1 MPLLMETWLLIMVMF
16 FLGLV
21 IGWFIWAPKTVKGV
35 DKGAI

>member
-1 MPLLMETWLLIMVMF
+1 MPLLMETWLLIMAMF

-21 IGWFIWAPKTVKGV
+21 IGWFIWGRKTVKGV